1 MQMVPTRLYHVL
13 AMTARKTKL
22 LEHQKE
28 AISKLKNGSI
38 LLGGVGSGKTITSL
52 AYFYSR
58 ELGGSLGS
66 EYLELSNIKTPKD
79 LYVITTA
86 RKRDSLDWEREAAQ
100 FSISNNRDA
109 SIGHILLTVDSW
121 NNIGKYKEIKDAFF
135 IFDEQKVVGS
145 GAWSKAFLK
154 ITKKNNWILLTATPG
169 DTWMDYVSIFVA
181 NGFFKNKTEFVRNH
195 VVFNSFSNYPKI
207 DRYLEEAKLK
217 RLKDQILVK
226 MRFER
231 KTIRHN
237 IDVIFPYDNNKMN
250 KVVKK
255 RWNVFKE
262 QPIREASEACYVMR
276 RVANTHPRRV
286 EVVKELL
293 EKHKKLIVF
302 YNFDYELDILRSLS
316 DSEDYDVAEYNG
328 HLHEDIPHSEKWLYL
343 VQYISGAE
351 AWNCVE
357 TNTIIFYSQNYS
369 YKLMI
374 QASGR
379 IDRMNTPFRNLYYYH
394 FRSKAPIDLAI
405 QSALQ
410 VKTNFNEAR
419 FLRDSKLYF

>member
-1 MQMVPTRLYHVL
+1 
-13 AMTARKTKL
+13 MTAQKTKL

-28 AISKLKNGSI
+28 AISKLKTGSV

-58 ELGGSLGS
+58 ELGGSLGL
-66 EYLELSNIKTPKD
+66 EYLELSNIKTQKD

-86 RKRDSLDWEREAAQ
+86 RKRDSLDWESEAAR
-100 FSISNNRDA
+100 FSISTDREA

-121 NNIGKYKEIKDAFF
+121 NNVKKYKDVSGAFF

-145 GAWSKAFLK
+145 GAWSKIFLK
-154 ITKKNNWILLTATPG
+154 ITKKNNWILLSATPG

-207 DRYLEEAKLK
+207 DRYLDTEKLN
-217 RLKDQILVK
+217 RLKNSVLVRMSFK
-226 MRFER
+226 R
-231 KTIRHN
+231 KTNRHN
-237 IDVIFPYDNNKMN
+237 VDVIFPYNIEDMET
-250 KVVKK
+250 VVKK
-255 RWNVFKE
+255 RWNIFKE
-262 QPIREASEACYVMR
+262 KPIREASEACYVMR
-276 RVANTHPRRV
+276 RVANSHPRRLAM
-286 EVVKELL
+286 VKELI

-328 HLHEDIPHSEKWLYL
+328 HLHEDIPQSEKWIYL

-357 TNTIIFYSQNYS
+357 TNAIVFYSQNYS
-369 YKLMI
+369 YKLMQ

-394 FRSKAPIDLAI
+394 FRSKSPIDLAI
-405 QSALQ
+405 QSALK